1 MKILFIHGRAQENF
15 TQEELLDKWT
25 NALKQSFENA
35 GISYP
40 DGLTLS
46 LPYYG
51 KELILQRDRYS
62 QDWEDRKYQMRSAD
76 SQTGLD
82 DLSELE
88 EFQRKLLDDLRKE
101 VGITD
106 KQIHEEV
113 KSETQDRGFRNWW
126 PVLAIARLIDN
137 YRNANGLAN
146 HLILKETADVATY
159 LVVPEAKKTINKLF
173 TDELSKEPTIIIAHS
188 LGTVIAYDM
197 LQKLKKEE
205 WDIRGLITL
214 GSPLGVNAVTRQFHE
229 PPRYPAALKGS
240 WVNIYDKRDIVS
252 LRPLQGGHFRVDPK
266 IINFAVLNETDDR
279 HGIEGYLSIAYVAKV
294 ITNLISQQ

>member
-1 MKILFIHGRAQENF
+1 MQILFIHGRAQENF

-25 NALKQSFENA
+25 TALKQSFENA
-35 GISYP
+35 GISFP
-40 DGLTLS
+40 DGLTLT

-51 KELILQRDRYS
+51 KDLILQRDRYR
-62 QDWEDRKYQMRSAD
+62 QDLTEKKYQMRSPD
-76 SQTGLD
+76 VSTDEERLD
-82 DLSELE
+82 DIQN
-88 EFQRKLLDDLRKE
+88 FQFGFLNDLRKE
-101 VGITD
+101 AGITD

-173 TDELSKEPTIIIAHS
+173 TDALSKEPTIIIAHS

-197 LQKLKKEE
+197 LQKLKREE

-214 GSPLGVNAVTRQFHE
+214 GSPLGVNAVTRQFSE
-229 PPRYPAALKGS
+229 PPKYPAALKGS
-240 WVNIYDKRDIVS
+240 WVNIYDERDIVS
-252 LRPLQGGHFRVDPK
+252 LRPLEGGHFRVDPK
-266 IINFAVLNETDDR
+266 IKNYTVVNETDDR
-279 HGIEGYLSIAYVAKV
+279 HGIEGYLSSAYVASEV
-294 ITNLISQQ
+294 SEILSM